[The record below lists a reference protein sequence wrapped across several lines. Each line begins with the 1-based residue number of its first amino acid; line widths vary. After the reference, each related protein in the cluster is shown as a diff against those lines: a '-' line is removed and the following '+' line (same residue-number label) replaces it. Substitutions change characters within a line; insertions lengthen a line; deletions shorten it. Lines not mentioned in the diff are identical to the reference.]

1 MCGNLVLTLS
11 LNSYREFDMI
21 SKFKNEGH
29 LLQRKWVK
37 KISPGW
43 NCERES
49 IRFIRIILYR
59 VIHQACL
66 LPFDSLIMLMHLSKF
81 YYLKFLGEPLF
92 KWLYYYTIYK
102 PLIILSQLAFQFLKW
117 VGTTIIYCKLLS
129 RWFFLKIFM

>member
-21 SKFKNEGH
+21 SKSKNEGH
-29 LLQRKWVK
+29 LLQRKWVN

-81 YYLKFLGEPLF
+81 YFLKFLGEPLF
-92 KWLYYYTIYK
+92 K
-102 PLIILSQLAFQFLKW
+102 
-117 VGTTIIYCKLLS
+117 
-129 RWFFLKIFM
+129 